1 MIMNN
6 NYINRE
12 FSWLRF
18 NKRVLDQARWSTV
31 PFFERLRF
39 LSIVHNNLDEFY
51 MVRVGSLNE
60 QKGLIKAPDNKT
72 SLTIDEQ
79 LKGIGKHVKKQ
90 MEDLGSVYAQWALE
104 AQTYQIKNLQ
114 LKDLKTHDLDYVT
127 TFFHTMIEHLLS
139 PIIVDKAH
147 PFPHLM
153 NKQLAVSALLKHG
166 TKTML
171 AFIPIDLNLL
181 PATLVLTKKH
191 RLEFLFIEQVV
202 YDFVGEI
209 FKGYTIVEKNII
221 RVTRN
226 ADLDLDT
233 YSDEDL
239 DFRDT
244 MKKLL
249 KKRFRLKPVRLEVK
263 YESELIIKSLL
274 KTLNIDKDHAFV
286 NTAPF
291 NYSFM
296 SDVEKFLSQ
305 RTKDAFYPVHEY
317 RYHPAIQ
324 SKEPILSQLSKG
336 DLFFHFPFDAATG
349 LVRFIQEA
357 AQSPKVVSIRITLY
371 RVAKVSKIVEALIQ
385 AKEAGKEVIVII
397 ELKARFDEEHN
408 IEWSNRLEE
417 AGCTLIFG
425 VEHMKV
431 HSKVCVVIEKDNHK
445 TRLFTHIGT
454 GNYNEQTARLYTD
467 FHLLTADQ
475 TVGQEALYFLQS
487 IQMGS
492 IERLNQSFKTILVAP
507 FSLKQQL
514 LLDIQKEAT
523 TQNGHILLKMN
534 SLTDKDIID
543 ALYTASQA
551 GVKIDLIIRG
561 ICCLVPG
568 QKAMSENIRVIS
580 VIGRYL
586 EHTRA
591 FLFKHEGAW
600 LSYLSSADLMTRN
613 TEKRLELAVRVT
625 DPNIKMQIRSI
636 LFTYLD
642 PEINHYR
649 LNEGGDYLGHR
660 SDVDVQR
667 KQYES
672 KMSPTTT
679 RSLWQKIKD
688 RIQNYERSL

>member
-1 MIMNN
+1 MNS

-18 NKRVLDQARWSTV
+18 NERVLDQARWSTV

-39 LSIVHNNLDEFY
+39 LSIVYSNLDEFY
-51 MVRVGSLNE
+51 MVRVGSLSE
-60 QKGLIKAPDNKT
+60 QKGLVKAPDNKT

-90 MEDLGSVYAQWALE
+90 MDDLGAVYAQWALE
-104 AQTYQIKNLQ
+104 AQTYQIKNPQ
-114 LKDLKTHDLDYVT
+114 LKDLKANDLDYVT
-127 TFFHTMIEHLLS
+127 TYFHNMIEHLLS

-153 NKQLAVSALLKHG
+153 NKQVAVSVLLKHG
-166 TKTML
+166 SKTML

-181 PATLVLTKKH
+181 PANIILPKKH
-191 RLEFLFIEQVV
+191 RLEYLPIEQVV
-202 YDFVGEI
+202 YDFVDVI
-209 FKGYTIVEKNII
+209 FKGYNVVEKNII

-226 ADLDLDT
+226 ADLDWDT

-249 KKRFRLKPVRLEVK
+249 KKRFRLSPVRLEVK
-263 YESELIIKSLL
+263 YESEQIIKSLL
-274 KTLNIDKDHAFV
+274 KTLNIDKDHCFT
-286 NTAPF
+286 NTAAF

-296 SDVEKFLSQ
+296 NEVEKFLSL
-305 RTKDAFYPVHEY
+305 RTKDAFYPAHVY
-317 RYHPAIQ
+317 RFHPAIQ
-324 SKEPILSQLSKG
+324 SKESILSQLNKG
-336 DLFFHFPFDAATG
+336 DLFFHFPFDAASG
-349 LVRFIQEA
+349 LIRFIQEA
-357 AQSPKVVSIRITLY
+357 AQSPKIVSIRITLY
-371 RVAKVSKIVEALIQ
+371 RVANVSKIVEALIQ

-431 HSKVCVVIEKDNHK
+431 HSKVCVAIEKDNHK
-445 TRLFTHIGT
+445 TKLYTHIGT
-454 GNYNEQTARLYTD
+454 GNYNEQTARSYSD
-467 FHLLTADQ
+467 FHLITADQ
-475 TVGQEALYFLQS
+475 TIGQEALYFLQS
-487 IQMGS
+487 IQMGN
-492 IERLNQSFKTILVAP
+492 IERLNQAFKSILVAP
-507 FSLKQQL
+507 YSLKQQL
-514 LLDIQKEAT
+514 LLDIQKEASCKD
-523 TQNGHILLKMN
+523 GHIILKMN

-543 ALYTASQA
+543 ALYAASQA

-568 QKAMSENIRVIS
+568 QKDLSENIQVIS

-591 FLFKHEGAW
+591 FLFKHEGEW

-613 TEKRLELAVRVT
+613 TEKRLELAVRVN
-625 DPNIKMQIRSI
+625 DPNIKTQMRLI
-636 LFTYLD
+636 LFSYLN

-649 LNEGGDYLGHR
+649 LDEEGNYQGHR
-660 SDVDVQR
+660 SDIDVQT
-667 KQYES
+667 KQYDF
-672 KMSPTTT
+672 KASPAYE
-679 RSLWQKIKD
+679 RSLWQKMKD
-688 RIQNYERSL
+688 VFTQHER

>member
-1 MIMNN
+1 MNS

-18 NKRVLDQARWSTV
+18 NERVLDQARWSTV

-39 LSIVHNNLDEFY
+39 LSIVYSNLDEFY
-51 MVRVGSLNE
+51 MVRVGSLSE
-60 QKGLIKAPDNKT
+60 QKGLLKAPDNKT

-90 MEDLGSVYAQWALE
+90 MADLGAVYAQWALE

-114 LKDLKTHDLDYVT
+114 LKDLKSHDLDYVT
-127 TFFHTMIEHLLS
+127 TYFHNMVEHLLS

-153 NKQLAVSALLKHG
+153 NKQVAVSVLLKHG
-166 TKTML
+166 SKTML
-171 AFIPIDLNLL
+171 AFVPIDLNLL
-181 PATLVLTKKH
+181 PATIVLPKKH
-191 RLEFLFIEQVV
+191 RLEFLAIEQVV
-202 YDFVGEI
+202 YDFVDVI
-209 FKGYTIVEKNII
+209 FKGYSVVEKNII

-226 ADLDLDT
+226 ADLDWDT

-249 KKRFRLKPVRLEVK
+249 KKRFRLSPVRLEVK
-263 YESELIIKSLL
+263 VESEQIIKSLL
-274 KTLNIDKDHAFV
+274 KTLNIDKDHVFM
-286 NTAPF
+286 NPAPF
-291 NYSFM
+291 NYTFM

-305 RTKDAFYPVHEY
+305 RTKDAFYPAHEY

-324 SKEPILSQLSKG
+324 SKEPILSQLNKG
-336 DLFFHFPFDAATG
+336 DLFFHFPYDAATG
-349 LVRFIQEA
+349 LIRFIQEA
-357 AQSPKVVSIRITLY
+357 AQSLKVVSIRITLY
-371 RVAKVSKIVEALIQ
+371 RVANVSKIVEALIQ

-431 HSKVCVVIEKDNHK
+431 HSKVCVVIEKDSHK
-445 TRLFTHIGT
+445 TKLYTHIGT
-454 GNYNEQTARLYTD
+454 GNYNEQTSRLYSD
-467 FHLLTADQ
+467 FHLITADQ
-475 TVGQEALYFLQS
+475 TIGQEALYFLQS
-487 IQMGS
+487 IQMGN
-492 IERLNQSFKTILVAP
+492 IERLNQPFNSIMVAP
-507 FSLKQQL
+507 YTLKQQL
-514 LLDIQKEAT
+514 LSDIQKEAST
-523 TQNGHILLKMN
+523 DNGHIILKMN

-543 ALYTASQA
+543 GLYAASQA

-568 QKAMSENIRVIS
+568 VKGLSENIRVIS

-591 FLFKHEGAW
+591 FLFKQEGSW

-613 TEKRLELAVRVT
+613 TEKRLELAVKVKDPRV
-625 DPNIKMQIRSI
+625 KEEIRAI
-636 LFTYLD
+636 LFSYLN

-649 LNEGGDYLGHR
+649 LDEEGNYLGHR
-660 SDVDVQR
+660 SDIDVQN
-667 KQYES
+667 KQYELKAS
-672 KMSPTTT
+672 QTQE
-679 RSLWQKIKD
+679 RSLWQRIKD
-688 RIQNYERSL
+688 RILKYER

>member
-1 MIMNN
+1 MNS

-18 NKRVLDQARWSTV
+18 NERVLDQARWSTV

-39 LSIVHNNLDEFY
+39 LSIVYSNLDEFY
-51 MVRVGSLNE
+51 MVRVGSLSE
-60 QKGLIKAPDNKT
+60 QKGLVKAPDNKT

-90 MEDLGSVYAQWALE
+90 MDDLGAVYAQWALE
-104 AQTYQIKNLQ
+104 AQTYQIKNPQ
-114 LKDLKTHDLDYVT
+114 LKDLKANDLDYVT
-127 TFFHTMIEHLLS
+127 TYFHNMIEHLLS

-153 NKQLAVSALLKHG
+153 NKQVAVSVLLKHG
-166 TKTML
+166 SKTML

-181 PATLVLTKKH
+181 PANIVLPKKH
-191 RLEFLFIEQVV
+191 RLEFLPIEQVV
-202 YDFVGEI
+202 YDFVDVI
-209 FKGYTIVEKNII
+209 FKGYNVVEKNII

-226 ADLDLDT
+226 ADLDWDT

-249 KKRFRLKPVRLEVK
+249 KKRFRLSPVRLEVK
-263 YESELIIKSLL
+263 YESEQIIKPLL
-274 KTLNIDKDHAFV
+274 KTLNIDKDHCFT

-296 SDVEKFLSQ
+296 NEVEKFLSL
-305 RTKDAFYPVHEY
+305 RTKDAFYPAHVY
-317 RYHPAIQ
+317 RFHPALQ
-324 SKEPILSQLSKG
+324 SKESILSQLNKG
-336 DLFFHFPFDAATG
+336 DLFFHFPFDAASG
-349 LVRFIQEA
+349 LIRFIQEA
-357 AQSPKVVSIRITLY
+357 AQSPKIVSIRITLY
-371 RVAKVSKIVEALIQ
+371 RVANVSKIVEALIQ

-431 HSKVCVVIEKDNHK
+431 HSKVCVAIEKDNHK
-445 TRLFTHIGT
+445 TKLYTHIGT
-454 GNYNEQTARLYTD
+454 GNYNEQTARLYSD
-467 FHLLTADQ
+467 FHLITADQ
-475 TVGQEALYFLQS
+475 TIGQEALYFLQS
-487 IQMGS
+487 IQMGN
-492 IERLNQSFKTILVAP
+492 IERLNQAFKSILVAP
-507 FSLKQQL
+507 YSLKQQL
-514 LLDIQKEAT
+514 LLDIQKEASHKD
-523 TQNGHILLKMN
+523 GHIILKMN

-543 ALYTASQA
+543 ALYAASQA

-568 QKAMSENIRVIS
+568 QKGLSENIQVIS

-591 FLFKHEGAW
+591 FLFKHEGEW

-613 TEKRLELAVRVT
+613 TEKRLELAVRVN
-625 DPNIKMQIRSI
+625 DPNVKTQMRII
-636 LFTYLD
+636 LFSYLN

-649 LNEGGDYLGHR
+649 LDEEGNYLGHR
-660 SDVDVQR
+660 SDIDVQA
-667 KQYES
+667 KQYDF
-672 KMSPTTT
+672 KASPTHE
-679 RSLWQKIKD
+679 RSLWQKMKD
-688 RIQNYERSL
+688 VFTQHER

>member
-1 MIMNN
+1 MNS

-18 NKRVLDQARWSTV
+18 NERVLDQARWSTV

-39 LSIVHNNLDEFY
+39 LSIVYSNLDEFY
-51 MVRVGSLNE
+51 MVRVGSLSE
-60 QKGLIKAPDNKT
+60 QKGIIKAPDNKT

-90 MEDLGSVYAQWALE
+90 MEDLGAVYTQWALE
-104 AQTYQIKNLQ
+104 AQTYQIKNPQ
-114 LKDLKTHDLDYVT
+114 LKDLKANDLDYVT
-127 TFFHTMIEHLLS
+127 TYFHNMIEHLLS

-153 NKQLAVSALLKHG
+153 NKQVAVSVLLKHG
-166 TKTML
+166 SKTML

-181 PATLVLTKKH
+181 PANIILPKKH
-191 RLEFLFIEQVV
+191 RLEFLPIEQVV
-202 YDFVGEI
+202 YDFVDVI
-209 FKGYTIVEKNII
+209 FKGYNVVEKNII

-226 ADLDLDT
+226 ADLDWDT

-249 KKRFRLKPVRLEVK
+249 KKRFRLSPVRLEVK
-263 YESELIIKSLL
+263 YESEQIIKSLL
-274 KTLNIDKDHAFV
+274 KTLNIDKDHCFT

-291 NYSFM
+291 NYSFI
-296 SDVEKFLSQ
+296 SDVEKFLSL
-305 RTKDAFYPVHEY
+305 RTKDAFYSAHVY
-317 RYHPAIQ
+317 RFHPALQ
-324 SKEPILSQLSKG
+324 SKEPILSQLNKG
-336 DLFFHFPFDAATG
+336 DLFFHFPFDAASG
-349 LVRFIQEA
+349 LIRFIQEA
-357 AQSPKVVSIRITLY
+357 AQSPKIVSIRITLY
-371 RVAKVSKIVEALIQ
+371 RVANVSKIVEALIQ

-431 HSKVCVVIEKDNHK
+431 HSKVCVAIEKDNHK
-445 TRLFTHIGT
+445 TKLYTHIGT
-454 GNYNEQTARLYTD
+454 GNYNEQTARLYSD
-467 FHLLTADQ
+467 FHLITADQ
-475 TVGQEALYFLQS
+475 TIGQEALYFLQS
-487 IQMGS
+487 IQMGN
-492 IERLNQSFKTILVAP
+492 IERLNQAFKSILVAP
-507 FSLKQQL
+507 YSLKQQL
-514 LLDIQKEAT
+514 LLDIQKET
-523 TQNGHILLKMN
+523 TSNDGHIILKMN

-568 QKAMSENIRVIS
+568 QKDLSENIQVIS

-591 FLFKHEGAW
+591 FLFKHEGEW

-613 TEKRLELAVRVT
+613 TEKRLELAVRVN
-625 DPNIKMQIRSI
+625 DPIIKTQMRTI
-636 LFTYLD
+636 LFSYLD

-649 LNEGGDYLGHR
+649 LDEEGNYLGHR
-660 SDVDVQR
+660 SDIDVQA
-667 KQYES
+667 KQYDFKASQTQE
-672 KMSPTTT
+672 
-679 RSLWQKIKD
+679 RSLWQKMKA
-688 RIQNYERSL
+688 RITKNER

>member
-1 MIMNN
+1 MNS

-18 NKRVLDQARWSTV
+18 NERVLDQARWSTV

-39 LSIVHNNLDEFY
+39 LSIVYSNLDEFY
-51 MVRVGSLNE
+51 MVRVGSLSE
-60 QKGLIKAPDNKT
+60 QKGLVKAPDNKT

-90 MEDLGSVYAQWALE
+90 MDDLGAGYAQWALE
-104 AQTYQIKNLQ
+104 AQTYQIKNPQ
-114 LKDLKTHDLDYVT
+114 LKDLKANDLDYVT
-127 TFFHTMIEHLLS
+127 TYFHNMIEHLLS

-153 NKQLAVSALLKHG
+153 NKQVAVSVLLKHG
-166 TKTML
+166 SKTML

-181 PATLVLTKKH
+181 PANIILPKKH
-191 RLEFLFIEQVV
+191 RLEFLPIEQVV
-202 YDFVGEI
+202 YDFVNVI
-209 FKGYTIVEKNII
+209 FKGYNVVEKNII

-226 ADLDLDT
+226 ADLDWDT

-249 KKRFRLKPVRLEVK
+249 KKRFRLSPVRLEVK
-263 YESELIIKSLL
+263 YESEQIIKSLL
-274 KTLNIDKDHAFV
+274 KTLNIDKDHCFT

-296 SDVEKFLSQ
+296 NDVEKFLSL
-305 RTKDAFYPVHEY
+305 RTKDAFYPAHVY
-317 RYHPAIQ
+317 RFHPAIQ
-324 SKEPILSQLSKG
+324 SKESILSQLNKG
-336 DLFFHFPFDAATG
+336 DLFFHFPFDAASG
-349 LVRFIQEA
+349 LIRFIQEA
-357 AQSPKVVSIRITLY
+357 AQSPKIVSIRITLY
-371 RVAKVSKIVEALIQ
+371 RVANVSKIVEALIQ

-431 HSKVCVVIEKDNHK
+431 HSKVCVAIEKDNHK
-445 TRLFTHIGT
+445 TKLYTHIGT
-454 GNYNEQTARLYTD
+454 GNYNEQTARLYSD
-467 FHLLTADQ
+467 FHLITADQ
-475 TVGQEALYFLQS
+475 TIGQEALYFLQS
-487 IQMGS
+487 IQMGN
-492 IERLNQSFKTILVAP
+492 IERLNQDFKSILVAP
-507 FSLKQQL
+507 YSLKQQL
-514 LLDIQKEAT
+514 LLDIQKEASCKD
-523 TQNGHILLKMN
+523 GHIILKMN

-543 ALYTASQA
+543 ALYAASQA

-568 QKAMSENIRVIS
+568 QKGLSENIQVIS

-591 FLFKHEGAW
+591 FLFKHEGEW

-613 TEKRLELAVRVT
+613 TEKRLELAVRVN
-625 DPNIKMQIRSI
+625 DPNVKTQMRLI
-636 LFTYLD
+636 LFSYLN

-649 LNEGGDYLGHR
+649 LDEVGNYLGHR
-660 SDVDVQR
+660 SDIDVQA
-667 KQYES
+667 KQYDF
-672 KMSPTTT
+672 KASPAHE
-679 RSLWQKIKD
+679 RSLWQKMKD
-688 RIQNYERSL
+688 VFTQHER

>member
-1 MIMNN
+1 MNS

-18 NKRVLDQARWSTV
+18 NERVLDQARWSTV

-39 LSIVHNNLDEFY
+39 ISIVYSNLDEFY
-51 MVRVGSLNE
+51 MVRVGSLSE

-90 MEDLGSVYAQWALE
+90 MEDLGAVYAQWALE
-104 AQTYQIKNLQ
+104 AQTYQIKNIQ
-114 LKDLKTHDLDYVT
+114 LKDLKAHDLDYVT
-127 TFFHTMIEHLLS
+127 TYFHNMIEHLLS

-153 NKQLAVSALLKHG
+153 NKQVAVSVLLKHG
-166 TKTML
+166 SKSML

-181 PATLVLTKKH
+181 PATIVLPKKH
-191 RLEFLFIEQVV
+191 RLEFLPIEQVV
-202 YDFVGEI
+202 YDFVDVI
-209 FKGYTIVEKNII
+209 FKDYTIVEKNII

-226 ADLDLDT
+226 ADLDWDT

-249 KKRFRLKPVRLEVK
+249 KKRFRLSPVRLEVK
-263 YESELIIKSLL
+263 FESDQIIKSLL
-274 KTLNIDKDHAFV
+274 KTLNIDKDHVFI
-286 NTAPF
+286 NTAPYHY
-291 NYSFM
+291 NFM
-296 SDVEKFLSQ
+296 NDVEKFLNQ
-305 RTKDAFYPVHEY
+305 RTKDAFYPSHAF
-317 RYHPAIQ
+317 RFHPAIQ
-324 SKEPILSQLSKG
+324 SKEPILSQLNKG
-336 DLFFHFPFDAATG
+336 DLFFHFPYDAATG
-349 LVRFIQEA
+349 LIHFIQEA
-357 AQSPKVVSIRITLY
+357 AQSVKVVSIRITLY
-371 RVAKVSKIVEALIQ
+371 RVANVSKIVEALIQ

-445 TRLFTHIGT
+445 TKLYTHIGT
-454 GNYNEQTARLYTD
+454 GNYNEQTARLYSD
-467 FHLLTADQ
+467 FHLITADQ
-475 TVGQEALYFLQS
+475 SIGQEALYFLQS
-487 IQMGS
+487 IQMGN
-492 IERLNQSFKTILVAP
+492 IERLNRPFTSILVAP

-514 LLDIQKEAT
+514 LLDIQKEASSS
-523 TQNGHILLKMN
+523 NGHIILKMN

-543 ALYTASQA
+543 ALYLASQA

-568 QKAMSENIRVIS
+568 QKGLSENIQVIS

-591 FLFKHEGAW
+591 FLFRHEGEW

-613 TEKRLELAVRVT
+613 TEKRLELAVRVNDQAVKT
-625 DPNIKMQIRSI
+625 QVRLI
-636 LFTYLD
+636 LFSYLD

-649 LNEGGDYLGHR
+649 LDEEGNYLGHR
-660 SDVDVQR
+660 SDIDVQV
-667 KQYES
+667 KQYEF
-672 KMSPTTT
+672 KASPAEE
-679 RSLWQKIKD
+679 RSLWQKLKD
-688 RIQNYERSL
+688 VITKNER

>member
-1 MIMNN
+1 MNT

-18 NKRVLDQARWSTV
+18 NERVLDQARWSTV

-39 LSIVHNNLDEFY
+39 LSIVYSNLDEFY
-51 MVRVGSLNE
+51 MVRVGSLNA

-90 MEDLGSVYAQWALE
+90 MDDLGLVYRQWSLE
-104 AQTYQIKNLQ
+104 AETYQIKTHV
-114 LKDLKTHDLDYVT
+114 LKSLKPNDLDYMT
-127 TFFHTMIEHLLS
+127 TYFHNMIEHLLS

-153 NKQLAVSALLKHG
+153 NKQVAVCVLLKHG
-166 TKTML
+166 SKSML

-181 PATLVLTKKH
+181 PATIVLPKKH
-191 RLEFLFIEQVV
+191 RLEYMTIEQLI
-202 YDFVGEI
+202 YDFADVI
-209 FKGYTIVEKNII
+209 FKGYTVVEKNII

-226 ADLDLDT
+226 ADLDWDT

-249 KKRFRLKPVRLEVK
+249 KKRFRLSPVRLEMK
-263 YESELIIKSLL
+263 YESDQIVKSLL
-274 KTLNIDKDHAFV
+274 KTLNVEKEHAFI
-286 NTAPF
+286 NDAPF
-291 NYSFM
+291 NYNFM
-296 SDVEKFLSQ
+296 NEVEKFLIK
-305 RTKDAFYPVHEY
+305 RTKDAFYPQHEY
-317 RYHPAIQ
+317 RYHPALH
-324 SKEPILSQLSKG
+324 SKEPILSQLNKG
-336 DLFFHFPFDAATG
+336 DLFFHFPFDSANG
-349 LVRFIQEA
+349 LVQFVQEA
-357 AQSPKVVSIRITLY
+357 AKSPKVVSIRITLY
-371 RVAKVSKIVEALIQ
+371 RVANVSKIVESLIQ

-417 AGCTLIFG
+417 AGCTLVFG

-445 TRLFTHIGT
+445 MKIYTHLAT
-454 GNYNEQTARLYTD
+454 GNYNEQTARHYTD
-467 FHLLTADQ
+467 FHLITADQ
-475 TVGQEALYFLQS
+475 TIGQEALYFLQS
-487 IQMGS
+487 IQMGN
-492 IERLNQSFKTILVAP
+492 IERLNQEFKTLLVAP
-507 FSLKQQL
+507 YSLKQKL
-514 LLDIQKEAT
+514 LEDIQAETAF
-523 TQNGHILLKMN
+523 QNGHIILKMN
-534 SLTDKDIID
+534 ALTDKDIID
-543 ALYTASQA
+543 ALYLASQS
-551 GVKIDLIIRG
+551 GVKVDLIVRG

-568 QKAMSENIRVIS
+568 RQGLSENIRVIS

-591 FLFKHEGAW
+591 FVFRHNGEW

-613 TEKRLELAVRVT
+613 TEKRLELAVKVN
-625 DPNIKMQIRSI
+625 DPMIKEHLRSI

-642 PEINHYR
+642 PEINHYH
-649 LNEGGDYLGHR
+649 LDEDGIYLGHR
-660 SDVDVQR
+660 SDIDVQL
-667 KQYES
+667 KQNEFKAIQIKES
-672 KMSPTTT
+672 N
-679 RSLWQKIKD
+679 LWQKLKAMLTKH
-688 RIQNYERSL
+688 E

>member
-1 MIMNN
+1 MNS

-18 NKRVLDQARWSTV
+18 NERVLDQARWSTV

-39 LSIVHNNLDEFY
+39 LSIVYSNLDEFY
-51 MVRVGSLNE
+51 MVRVGSLSE

-90 MEDLGSVYAQWALE
+90 MDDLGAVYTQWALE
-104 AQTYQIKNLQ
+104 AQTYQIKSPQ
-114 LKDLKTHDLDYVT
+114 LKDLKANDLDYVT
-127 TFFHTMIEHLLS
+127 TYFHNMIEHLLS

-153 NKQLAVSALLKHG
+153 NKQVAVSVLLKHG
-166 TKTML
+166 SKTML

-181 PATLVLTKKH
+181 PANIILPKKH
-191 RLEFLFIEQVV
+191 RLEFLPIEQVV
-202 YDFVGEI
+202 YDFVDVI
-209 FKGYTIVEKNII
+209 FKGYNVVEKNII

-226 ADLDLDT
+226 ADLDWDT

-249 KKRFRLKPVRLEVK
+249 KKRFRLSPVRLEVK
-263 YESELIIKSLL
+263 YESEQIIKSLL
-274 KTLNIDKDHAFV
+274 KTLNIDKDHCFT

-296 SDVEKFLSQ
+296 NDVEKFLSL
-305 RTKDAFYPVHEY
+305 RTKDAFYPTHVY
-317 RYHPAIQ
+317 RFHPALQ
-324 SKEPILSQLSKG
+324 SKESILSQLNKG
-336 DLFFHFPFDAATG
+336 DLFFHFPFDAANG
-349 LVRFIQEA
+349 LIRFIQEA
-357 AQSPKVVSIRITLY
+357 AQSPKIVSIRITLY
-371 RVAKVSKIVEALIQ
+371 RVANVSKIVEALIQ

-431 HSKVCVVIEKDNHK
+431 HSKVCVAIEKDNHK
-445 TRLFTHIGT
+445 TKLYTHIGT
-454 GNYNEQTARLYTD
+454 GNYNEQTARLYSD
-467 FHLLTADQ
+467 FHLITADQ
-475 TVGQEALYFLQS
+475 NIGQEALYFLQS
-487 IQMGS
+487 IQMGN
-492 IERLNQSFKTILVAP
+492 IERLNQAFKSILVAP
-507 FSLKQQL
+507 YSLKQQL
-514 LLDIQKEAT
+514 LLDIQKEASCKD
-523 TQNGHILLKMN
+523 GHIILKMN

-543 ALYTASQA
+543 ALYIASQA

-568 QKAMSENIRVIS
+568 QKDLSENIQVIS

-591 FLFKHEGAW
+591 FLFKHEGEW

-613 TEKRLELAVRVT
+613 TEKRLELAVRVN
-625 DPNIKMQIRSI
+625 DPNIKTQMRLI
-636 LFTYLD
+636 LFSYLD

-649 LNEGGDYLGHR
+649 LDEEGNYLGHR
-660 SDVDVQR
+660 SDIDVQA
-667 KQYES
+667 KQYEF
-672 KMSPTTT
+672 KASPAQE
-679 RSLWQKIKD
+679 RSLWQKMKD
-688 RIQNYERSL
+688 VITQHER